1 MQDFIIGSKFKLLT
15 KIGSGSF
22 GEIYQAINTENNEE
36 FAVKL
41 EKVTNRCQQLI
52 YESKLL
58 KIIQGAPGIPN
69 VYWAGTDKEYNA
81 MVLDLLGPS
90 LEDLFNVCGRKF
102 NLKSTLMIADQM
114 LNRIEY
120 LHNKNFLHRDVKPDN
135 FLIGTSKRSSL
146 IYLIDFGLAKKYKDA
161 RSNKHIPYR
170 EGKSLT
176 GTARYASVN
185 THAGIEQGRRDDL
198 ESIGYVLMYF
208 LRGSLPWQGITT
220 GDREEKYR
228 RIFEIKSS
236 ISSSELCQGYP
247 CELEIYFSYCKSLKF
262 EDQPDYI
269 HVKRLFKDL
278 FIKLGFQYDYLF
290 DWVVV
295 ENEKKK
301 NKGREERKSA
311 VELREIRE
319 KKIKENKKKSCC
331 IV

>member
-1 MQDFIIGSKFKLLT
+1 MQDFIIGSKFKLLN

-69 VYWAGTDKEYNA
+69 VYWAGTEREYNA

-146 IYLIDFGLAKKYKDA
+146 IYLIDFGLAKKYKDT

-198 ESIGYVLMYF
+198 ESSGYVLMYF
-208 LRGSLPWQGITT
+208 LRGFLPWQGINT
-220 GDREEKYR
+220 GGREEKYR

-236 ISSSELCQGYP
+236 TSSSELCHGYP
-247 CELEIYFSYCKSLKF
+247 CELENYFSYCKSLKF

-278 FIKLGFQYDYLF
+278 LIKLGFQYDYLF
-290 DWVVV
+290 DWVVL
-295 ENEKKK
+295 ENERKK
-301 NKGREERKSA
+301 NQIREERKSA
-311 VELREIRE
+311 VELRGTKE
-319 KKIKENKKKSCC
+319 KKIKESKKKSCC